1 MSATLRAIA
10 GEKERRAVKVARKV
24 AQRQQRERA
33 EQRRFVAW
41 AATGLILGV
50 VLQHTENEDTAGAGI
65 ENGHARH
72 KAQLLDGVVPGWP
85 DMGLYW
91 MSQGRFIEMKAPD
104 QADEPN
110 GGLSEN
116 QLRVHSR
123 LRAAGCVVE
132 TAYSAEEAKDIVRGW
147 GWAREGA

>member
-1 MSATLRAIA
+1 MSATLQAIRAERERQAVQA
-10 GEKERRAVKVARKV
+10 GRK
-24 AQRQQRERA
+24 ASRRQQRERA
-33 EQRRFVAW
+33 EQRQFVAW
-41 AATGLILGV
+41 AAAGLLLGV

-85 DMGLYW
+85 DLGLYW
-91 MSQGRFIEMKAPD
+91 MGQGRFIEMKAPD

-116 QLRVHSR
+116 QIRVHAR

-132 TAYSAEEAKDIVRGW
+132 TAYSAEEAKAIVREW